1 MWEKKIGVLYQQ
13 CLINY
18 KSIIDGEIGLLTAKL
33 VEKNK
38 FMDGPPNLDQ
48 LAKPIWLHSI
58 SKKFFFYTKNF
69 YSIVPFGTIYLG
81 VYIIYYRV

>member
-1 MWEKKIGVLYQQ
+1 MWGKKKIGVLYQQ

-33 VEKNK
+33 VGKNK

-48 LAKPIWLHSI
+48 LANLA
-58 SKKFFFYTKNF
+58 T
-69 YSIVPFGTIYLG
+69 
-81 VYIIYYRV
+81 